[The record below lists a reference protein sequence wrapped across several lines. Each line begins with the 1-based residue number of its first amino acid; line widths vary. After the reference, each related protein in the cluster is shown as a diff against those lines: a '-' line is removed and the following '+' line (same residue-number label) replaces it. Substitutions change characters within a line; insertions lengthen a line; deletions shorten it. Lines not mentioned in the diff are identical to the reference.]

1 VPRQNRRL
9 GVRLLLPPPP
19 ASSSAP
25 RTPFVVLILG
35 LVVAGMVCLLLL
47 NTAVNQNSFQLHG
60 LQSSQKSLDIQE
72 QGLRQDVDQLQAP
85 GSLAAAARRLGLVPA
100 GQPAFIRLPDGHI
113 LGVPTPAKSSSS
125 SSADTSDGAQ
135 PLVPNTGAGTPSNP
149 PANGG
154 AAAGTSGGAAAG
166 ATGGATGTTP
176 GGAR

>member
-1 VPRQNRRL
+1 
-9 GVRLLLPPPP
+9 
-19 ASSSAP
+19 
-25 RTPFVVLILG
+25 VVLILG

-47 NTAVNQNSFQLHG
+47 NTAVNQNSFQLHA

-113 LGVPTPAKSSSS
+113 LGVPTPAKSPSSS
-125 SSADTSDGAQ
+125 STDTSDGTQ
-135 PLVPNTGAGTPSNP
+135 PLVPPANP
-149 PANGG
+149 PANSTANSSSNSSSNNGAATPGNSQNG
-154 AAAGTSGGAAAG
+154 AAAGT
-166 ATGGATGTTP
+166 TGGATGGTP